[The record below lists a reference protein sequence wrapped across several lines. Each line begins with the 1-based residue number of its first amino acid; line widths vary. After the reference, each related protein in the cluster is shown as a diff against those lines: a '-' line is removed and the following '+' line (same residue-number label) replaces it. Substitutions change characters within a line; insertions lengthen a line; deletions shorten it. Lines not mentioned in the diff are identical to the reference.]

1 MNDKI
6 KIGEINTLL
15 IKRDTDHGFFLVPSR
30 TKEEIC
36 EQSDTEPYEVL
47 LPNAY
52 ITDDMEIGDE
62 IEVFIYND
70 SEDRLVATTEYPKA
84 LVNEFAFVKVVD
96 VAPFGAF
103 VDIGLPKHL
112 LVPNNKQK
120 NKFHIGDKRIV
131 RIVKDEK
138 SERLIGIEKITSFLS
153 NDTKHFKK
161 NQEVKVLVISKTPL
175 GFKVIVD
182 NNYEGMIYA
191 NEVFCKLFTGDT
203 KKAYIKT
210 VREDGKLDISLQPI
224 GKNAKKDAGSEKII
238 EQLQKNNG
246 FLPFT
251 YKSEADEIT
260 KVFNISKKNFK
271 SSLTLLIEAD
281 KILLNETG
289 ISLIK

>member
-1 MNDKI
+1 MNEKI
-6 KIGEINTLL
+6 ILGEINTLL

-36 EQSDTEPYEVL
+36 EQSETEAYEVL

-52 ITDDMEIGDE
+52 ITDDMQVGDE
-62 IEVFIYND
+62 IEVFIYTD
-70 SEDRLVATTEYPKA
+70 SEDRLVATTDYPKA
-84 LVNEFAFVKVVD
+84 LINEFAFVKVVD

-120 NKFHIGDKRIV
+120 NKFHVGDKRII
-131 RIVKDEK
+131 RIVKDDK

-153 NDTKHFKK
+153 SDTKHFKK

-210 VREDGKLDISLQPI
+210 IREDGKLDISLQPI
-224 GKNAKKDAGSEKII
+224 GKNANKDAGSEKIL
-238 EQLQKNNG
+238 ELLSKNG
-246 FLPFT
+246 GKLPYN
-251 YKSEADEIT
+251 YKSDAEDIAKI
-260 KVFNISKKNFK
+260 FNMSKKNFK
-271 SSLTLLIEAD
+271 SSLTLLLD
-281 KILLNETG
+281 SKK
-289 ISLIK
+289 ISLNDSGIALL

>member
-1 MNDKI
+1 MNEKI
-6 KIGEINTLL
+6 ILGEINTLL

-36 EQSDTEPYEVL
+36 EQSETEAYEVL

-52 ITDDMEIGDE
+52 ITDDMQVGDE
-62 IEVFIYND
+62 IEVFIYTD

-84 LVNEFAFVKVVD
+84 LINEFAFVKVVD

-120 NKFHIGDKRIV
+120 NKFHIGDKRIIRV
-131 RIVKDEK
+131 VKDDK

-153 NDTKHFKK
+153 SDTKHFKK

-210 VREDGKLDISLQPI
+210 IREDGKLDVSLQPI
-224 GKNAKKDAGSEKII
+224 GKNAKKDAGSEKVL
-238 EQLQKNNG
+238 ELLSKNNDK
-246 FLPFT
+246 LPYN
-251 YKSEADEIT
+251 YKSEAEDIV
-260 KVFNISKKNFK
+260 KFFNMSKKNFK
-271 SSLTLLIEAD
+271 SALTLLIEAN
-281 KILLNETG
+281 KIVLNETG
-289 ISLIK
+289 ISLVK